1 MAAKETETGKKSVL
15 SDKEKFDKDEQA
27 SEKLKHMGEQSGAG
41 KKDASRSKESGQGKK
56 K

>member
-1 MAAKETETGKKSVL
+1 MAGKETETGKKSVL

-41 KKDASRSKESGQGKK
+41 KKDPGQSGETGGSNKK
-56 K
+56 